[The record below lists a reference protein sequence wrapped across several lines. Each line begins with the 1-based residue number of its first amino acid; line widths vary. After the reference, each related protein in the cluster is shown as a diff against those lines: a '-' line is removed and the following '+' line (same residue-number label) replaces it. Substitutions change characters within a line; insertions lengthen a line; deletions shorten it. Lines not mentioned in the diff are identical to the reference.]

1 MDLAAPPSKARVA
14 RYRVSMLHFASHY
27 SVYNQVDSPA
37 QLANELV
44 NITDNSEE
52 VMSEDVSLTVVLLDT
67 VTNSTEDLQQEEV
80 SNYSYIYYQLHC
92 GHSTSV
98 IISCWL
104 ALYQHCMY
112 IIGTNGHSFNC
123 K

>member
-80 SNYSYIYYQLHC
+80 SNDSDTTNCNCVVDTVHLSLFSVGLHC
-92 GHSTSV
+92 
-98 IISCWL
+98 
-104 ALYQHCMY
+104 
-112 IIGTNGHSFNC
+112 TNLVCRYKWTFFQL
-123 K
+123 